1 MRIAV
6 HAKVLSE
13 TQLNGIGVYSY
24 NILKALAKI
33 DTQNEYVIYTNV
45 PLAHPVEAPNFK
57 IKRLRFPKFWS
68 FLRLPFEFIGGRYD
82 LLFVTK
88 EFVPFPFKP
97 KTVITVHDL
106 MGLIFPERISLNGKI
121 HFWLTTHYFIP
132 AADAI
137 LSVSGET
144 KRNILK
150 HCRVDPGKITITHLG
165 YDQEIFHSR
174 WAEEKLGSIRRKYG
188 LDCPYFINTSSLL
201 WYRKNLLRIIEAFSS
216 LERKTPA
223 NPMKLVITGKRG
235 ESYQEIID
243 LIAKLNLGGKVIL
256 TGYIPLEDMPV
267 LLAGAEGLVFPSL
280 DEGFGLPLIE
290 AMACGCPVI
299 SSNVSA
305 IPEVVGD
312 AGYLVDPLQSAAIE
326 EAMRRLVEEPGEKER
341 LRRLGLERAK
351 EFSWEKAARQ
361 TLDVFEKVAKAGKS

>member
-1 MRIAV
+1 MKIAV

-13 TQLNGIGVYSY
+13 TQLNGIGVYSH

-33 DTQNEYVIYTNV
+33 DSTNQYVVYSNI
-45 PLAHPVEAPNFK
+45 PLAHSVDAPNFK
-57 IKRLRFPKFWS
+57 VKILKFPKFWS
-68 FLRLPFEFIGGRYD
+68 VLRLPFEFIFGGYD

-97 KTVITVHDL
+97 KTVITCHDL

-137 LSVSGET
+137 LSVSDET

-150 HCRVDPGKITITHLG
+150 HCRVKPEKITVTHLG
-165 YDQEIFHSR
+165 YDQNVFHPADERKVEEI
-174 WAEEKLGSIRRKYG
+174 RKKYS
-188 LDCPYFINTSSLL
+188 LDTPYFINTSSLL
-201 WYRKNLLRIIEAFSS
+201 WYRKNLVRLIEAFDI
-216 LERKTPA
+216 LRKREPERPV
-223 NPMKLVITGKRG
+223 KLVITGKRG
-235 ESYQEIID
+235 EAYEEIVA
-243 LIAKLNLGGKVIL
+243 LIAKLGLEKEVML

-267 LLAGAEGLVFPSL
+267 LVAGAEALVFPSL
-280 DEGFGLPLIE
+280 DEGFGLPLVE

-305 IPEVVGD
+305 IPEVLGG
-312 AGYLVDPLQSAAIE
+312 AGILVDPVDTQGIM
-326 EAMRRLVEEPGEKER
+326 EAMRRLLLEPTERER
-341 LRRLGLERAK
+341 LRNLGLERAK
-351 EFSWEKAARQ
+351 EFSWEKAAEL
-361 TLDVFEKVAKAGKS
+361 TLEIFQRVAGQK